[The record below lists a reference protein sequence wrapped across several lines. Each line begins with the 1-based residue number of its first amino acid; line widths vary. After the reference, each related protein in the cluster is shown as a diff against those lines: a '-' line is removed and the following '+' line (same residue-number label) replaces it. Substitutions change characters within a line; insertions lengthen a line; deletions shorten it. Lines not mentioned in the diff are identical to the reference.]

1 MGGQGQ
7 PQLDGGGGRE
17 GQLDHVADALL
28 GDEVVH
34 DAHAQPLLDHG
45 DGGEVLQRGEADV
58 GCYAIAGEEGADVVV
73 PPERGHDDRVIG
85 APLDRI
91 GVRPREGVILWQD
104 GDHGVLGQTDPV
116 VGHRLLSAEEGQ
128 VRDPLVQPAGDLL
141 SDPLAQLDA
150 DLGVV
155 LLEGA
160 VETWVV

>member
-58 GCYAIAGEEGADVVV
+58 G
-73 PPERGHDDRVIG
+73 
-85 APLDRI
+85 
-91 GVRPREGVILWQD
+91 W
-104 GDHGVLGQTDPV
+104 HGFRFTHSLGQNFI
-116 VGHRLLSAEEGQ
+116 
-128 VRDPLVQPAGDLL
+128 
-141 SDPLAQLDA
+141 LD
-150 DLGVV
+150 DE
-155 LLEGA
+155 LLERILDLALIEPDGRVLEIGPGA
-160 VETWVV
+160 GMMIGS